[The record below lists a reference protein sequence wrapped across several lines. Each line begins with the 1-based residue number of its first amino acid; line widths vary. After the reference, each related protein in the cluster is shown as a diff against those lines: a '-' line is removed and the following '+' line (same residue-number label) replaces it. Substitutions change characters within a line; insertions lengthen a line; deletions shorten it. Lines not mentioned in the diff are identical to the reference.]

1 MMASS
6 GVCSGWVL
14 LLRLL
19 HKGTRG
25 RGGVG
30 GRVVAQGLVQV
41 LRRLGTSQH
50 SGRGVHEVT
59 RPLAA
64 EAHSETG
71 CRVW

>member
-14 LLRLL
+14 LLLL
-19 HKGTRG
+19 LRKGTRG

-41 LRRLGTSQH
+41 LQDWEHRSVQG
-50 SGRGVHEVT
+50 EVFT
-59 RPLAA
+59 R
-64 EAHSETG
+64 
-71 CRVW
+71 